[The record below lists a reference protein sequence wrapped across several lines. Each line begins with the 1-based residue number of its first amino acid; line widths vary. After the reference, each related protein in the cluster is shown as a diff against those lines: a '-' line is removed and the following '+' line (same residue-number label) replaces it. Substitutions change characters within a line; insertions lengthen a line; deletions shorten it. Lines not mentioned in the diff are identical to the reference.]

1 MSAISIRIPDSL
13 HKQIR
18 ELAKRQN
25 VSINQLVTLAV
36 AEKVSAL
43 ETEDYLKSRADRA
56 SREAFVAA
64 LEKVPNAEPDP
75 DDRVD

>member
-43 ETEDYLKSRADRA
+43 ETEDYLKARADRA
-56 SREAFVAA
+56 SREAFAAA

-75 DDRVD
+75 ADRVD